1 MRDSL
6 RGCERFR
13 GIPRLPA
20 LRNLKFVAR
29 KPRPIQA
36 ILDLELLGR
45 PLATNKYQY
54 TDFPAAAERSGH
66 ARFPHFGGF

>member
-20 LRNLKFVAR
+20 LQNLKFVAG
-29 KPRPIQA
+29 KPRPMRA
-36 ILDLELLGR
+36 SFDRELRSPTRAAGEH
-45 PLATNKYQY
+45 QY
-54 TDFPAAAERSGH
+54 TDFTGAAVAL
-66 ARFPHFGGF
+66 